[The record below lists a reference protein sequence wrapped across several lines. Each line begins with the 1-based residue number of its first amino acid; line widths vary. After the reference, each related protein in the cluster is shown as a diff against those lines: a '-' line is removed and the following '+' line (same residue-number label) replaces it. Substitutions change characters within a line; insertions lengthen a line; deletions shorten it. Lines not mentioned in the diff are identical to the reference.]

1 MIAISGMAFA
11 KPLSNKKDNLISA
24 LLALQQEEGEGGDR
38 KSVKQDNNDN
48 GQVLEQMVEED
59 PVLIMMEGDEPD
71 PSTFKDAMTKKFDK
85 LNKKEKAEVLTKL
98 QSMKKEAKTDTEV
111 QWWHH
116 IFHHFFRHVNHHIF
130 HHW

>member
-1 MIAISGMAFA
+1 MLN
-11 KPLSNKKDNLISA
+11 P
-24 LLALQQEEGEGGDR
+24 LQQEGEEGDR
-38 KSVKQDNNDN
+38 KSVKQDDDDN

-98 QSMKKEAKTDTEV
+98 QSMKKEAKTDAEA

-116 IFHHFFRHVNHHIF
+116 IFHHFFRHVVLNHHIF